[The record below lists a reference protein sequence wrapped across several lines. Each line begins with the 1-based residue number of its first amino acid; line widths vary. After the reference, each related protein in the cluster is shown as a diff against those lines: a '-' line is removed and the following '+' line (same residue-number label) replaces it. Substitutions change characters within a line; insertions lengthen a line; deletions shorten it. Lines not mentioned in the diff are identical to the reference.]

1 VQAGH
6 AVHEDE
12 AARTAELLRGFAHRF
27 RMGEP
32 KGPVPLPA
40 RGAGPPVLPIAAGP
54 ASGGEALAAAKAM

>member
-1 VQAGH
+1 MQAGH
-6 AVHEDE
+6 AV
-12 AARTAELLRGFAHRF
+12 HRF